1 MANKLGGVNVVC
13 RYFQVPKKLIEY
25 LTAPEQEDEE
35 DEDEDEEGVAER
47 DEQLDQG
54 VTEDRKPV
62 EEDDQWHRFDRLV
75 ESWLDDNEDLN
86 RPKQPQIQRY
96 EDKEEEE
103 DPVSQVLC
111 ARCYSLR
118 HYGRVKSAIA
128 ETTLPGFDFAK
139 AVGRKLSLQKFR
151 RSIVLMVV
159 DLSDFDGSLPRA
171 AIRSL
176 LPPHVPTFDVSKSPP
191 PTFRLIVAANK
202 FDLLPKAATRNRLEV
217 WVRRRMAQGGLPR
230 PHAVHIVS
238 STDGFGIPSLL
249 ADLQSSVGTRGDV
262 WVIGAQNAGKSSLIN
277 AMRNA
282 VGLSPGR
289 TVTVAPVPGTTLGIV
304 PVPSLLPRGCK
315 MLDTPGVIHQH
326 QISTSYLT
334 PEETKLTL
342 PRRPF
347 RPRTY
352 RVGPDHT
359 VCLGGIAR
367 LDLVS
372 CPGATL
378 YLTIWASEQV
388 TCHVGKTQGS
398 AERQA
403 THSGTLLVPPLP
415 GRGQMS
421 GKTSGK
427 TNGKDGKDGNGVKGT
442 KEKEEENIVFGNLV
456 ETNVTVSGDSWRDS
470 SVDIVIAGLGWV
482 AVGVDGRASFRV
494 WTPPGVAITTR
505 EAMLPDYAERFEKLG
520 FSSSMAPSKPAPKK
534 RRK

>member
-1 MANKLGGVNVVC
+1 MC
-13 RYFQVPKKLIEY
+13 RYFRVPKKLIEY
-25 LTAPEQEDEE
+25 LTGPEQEEE
-35 DEDEDEEGVAER
+35 EVDDEEGGVVEQE
-47 DEQLDQG
+47 EQLEEQVVADEGTHEGNDHWHHFDQ
-54 VTEDRKPV
+54 
-62 EEDDQWHRFDRLV
+62 LV
-75 ESWLDDNEDLN
+75 ESWLEDDEDSN
-86 RPKQPQIQRY
+86 RPKQPQIHRY
-96 EDKEEEE
+96 EDEEKEK
-103 DPVSQVLC
+103 DPVGQVLC

-128 ETTLPGFDFAK
+128 ETTLPGFDFTK

-159 DLSDFDGSLPRA
+159 DLADFDGSLPRA
-171 AIRSL
+171 AISSL
-176 LPPHVPTFDVSKSPP
+176 LPSHAQTSDASKSTP

-238 STDGFGIPSLL
+238 STDGSGIPALL

-282 VGLSPGR
+282 VGLPSGR
-289 TVTVAPVPGTTLGIV
+289 TVTVAPVPGTTLGVV

-326 QISTSYLT
+326 QMSTAYLT

-342 PRRPF
+342 PRRTL

-359 VCLGGIAR
+359 VCLGGVAR

-378 YLTIWASEQV
+378 YLTVWASDQV
-388 TCHVGKTQGS
+388 TCHVGKTQG
-398 AERQA
+398 AAQRQA

-415 GRGQMS
+415 GRGQADS
-421 GKTSGK
+421 
-427 TNGKDGKDGNGVKGT
+427 GT
-442 KEKEEENIVFGNLV
+442 KDDDKEDKEDKEGKESIVFENLV
-456 ETNVTVSGDSWRDS
+456 GTDVIVSGNSWKES
-470 SVDIVIAGLGWV
+470 SVDVVIAGLGWV
-482 AVGVDGRASFRV
+482 AVGIDGRASLRV

-505 EAMLPDYAERFEKLG
+505 QAMLPDYAERFEKLG
-520 FSSSMAPSKPAPKK
+520 FASSTSSSNSAPK
-534 RRK
+534 RRKK